1 MAMITR
7 TSEPSGTIPED
18 QPAHIRLPFLNRPVG
33 LGDAIRKAT
42 EAVGIQP
49 CGGCEERRK
58 KLNQRVQFN
67 PWST

>member
-1 MAMITR
+1 MAMIST
-7 TSEPSGTIPED
+7 EPRPQEPN
-18 QPAHIRLPFLNRPVG
+18 QPMQLRVPFLNQPMG
-33 LGDAIRKAT
+33 LGDAIRAAT
-42 EAVGIQP
+42 EALGVQP